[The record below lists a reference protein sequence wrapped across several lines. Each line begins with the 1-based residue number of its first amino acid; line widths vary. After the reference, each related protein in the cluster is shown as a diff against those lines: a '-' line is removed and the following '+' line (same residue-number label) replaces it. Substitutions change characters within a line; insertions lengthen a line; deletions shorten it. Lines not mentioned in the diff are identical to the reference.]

1 MKSESVDFLEKA
13 HRLLR
18 EASQTL
24 DILLAE
30 AAGRTAYLAGFHA
43 AQAMI
48 FERDDRTVK
57 THNGVHTE
65 FARLVRDDRDF
76 SPVLRSFLPRTYEMK
91 SIADYGVG
99 PGADVSLAE
108 AEGAIEE
115 AARFIA
121 LVEAKLAAPA
131 P

>member
-1 MKSESVDFLEKA
+1 M
-13 HRLLR
+13 
-18 EASQTL
+18 
-24 DILLAE
+24 
-30 AAGRTAYLAGFHA
+30 
-43 AQAMI
+43 
-48 FERDDRTVK
+48 K

-76 SPVLRSFLPRTYEMK
+76 SPDLRSFLPRTYEMK